1 MELNGNLVRLR
12 ILTANDGAELVMAAS
27 DGELWKLPF
36 TVVPDEKTVDEYVNA
51 ALLGYA
57 DETVLPFVIEAGNP
71 KRIIGS
77 TRFWKIDAKNRNL
90 EIGYTWIS
98 ASWQR
103 TGVNTEMKYLM
114 LKYAFEE
121 LNCIR
126 VQFTTDVINEKSR
139 KAILRLGA
147 KEEGIIR
154 YERIMPDGRRRNSVR
169 YSIIEEEW
177 PDVKKKLT
185 DKITDR

>member
-1 MELNGNLVRLR
+1 
-12 ILTANDGAELVMAAS
+12 
-27 DGELWKLPF
+27 
-36 TVVPDEKTVDEYVNA
+36 VPAEKTVDEYINT

-57 DETVLPFVIEAGNP
+57 EGTVLPFVIETGNP

-103 TGVNTEMKYLM
+103 TAVNTEMKRLM
-114 LKYAFEE
+114 LKYAFEK

-154 YERIMPDGRRRNSVR
+154 YERIMPDGRKRNSVR

-177 PDVKKKLT
+177 PEVKARLT
-185 DKITDR
+185 EKITDK